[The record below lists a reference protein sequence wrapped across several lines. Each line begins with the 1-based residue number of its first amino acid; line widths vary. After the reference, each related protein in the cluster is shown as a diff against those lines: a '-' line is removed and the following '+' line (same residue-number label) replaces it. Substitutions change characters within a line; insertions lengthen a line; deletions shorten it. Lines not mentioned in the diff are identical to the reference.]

1 MKQTINVI
9 ETPKYLQIRA
19 FEPEKK
25 LKQTSKPLRF
35 EDKLIFMRKR
45 K

>member
-1 MKQTINVI
+1 MKKTINMI
-9 ETPKYLQIRA
+9 ETLKYPQIRA
-19 FEPEKK
+19 FEDEKT
-25 LKQTSKPLRF
+25 LKQASKPLRF